1 MSSSSIRK
9 GLDDYQ
15 ELTRRLSS
23 SIGEAAVDWQD
34 EVYSSLQT
42 QVAAV
47 ASASR
52 QVIDNGMKTYEALA
66 RFERILGEG

>member
-52 QVIDNGMKTYEALA
+52 QVMDAGMRTYEALA

>member
-1 MSSSSIRK
+1 MSSSSVRK

-15 ELTRRLSS
+15 ELTRSLSS

-34 EVYSSLQT
+34 EVYSSLQAQIAT
-42 QVAAV
+42 VAT
-47 ASASR
+47 ASR
-52 QVIDNGMKTYEALA
+52 QVMEAGMRTCEALT

>member
-9 GLDDYQ
+9 GIDDYQ

-23 SIGEAAVDWQD
+23 SIGEAAVDWHD

-42 QVAAV
+42 QITSVAT
-47 ASASR
+47 ASR
-52 QVIDNGMKTYEALA
+52 QVMDAGMRTYEALA

>member
-52 QVIDNGMKTYEALA
+52 QVMDAGMRTYGALV

>member
-23 SIGEAAVDWQD
+23 SIGEVAVDWQD

-52 QVIDNGMKTYEALA
+52 QVMDAGMRTHEALA